1 MNKDIDELG
10 QKLGRTLDTSTDLLD
25 GRIRKRLFEARQ
37 GALNHLLKSHSGSG
51 SKESSVLAAIY
62 PHLRMIFAILAL
74 LIGAG
79 GTYYWNQLTE
89 TYDNEELDSALLS
102 DELPPEAYLDRGF
115 QAWLDRASH
124 SHSQ

>member
-10 QKLGRTLDTSTDLLD
+10 QKLGRTLDASTDLLD

-37 GALNHLLKSHSGSG
+37 GALNHLLQSHSGSG